1 MNSDRTCTEIRDR
14 YSLCYTGYQSDR
26 IAEIYYAQAREYRAE
41 LGRFAGVDIIKG
53 FAAAPYTLN
62 EYGYCWGNPMV
73 LVDLNGRSPKKIKG
87 KDTEDE
93 IAYSTEISY
102 DEPTVTFC
110 VEAPDKG
117 SRNAIASGMEVGHTF
132 IIIDYGNGETY
143 ARGFYPEEGLTVKQI
158 ILREDVS
165 GVVYNESITYQIT
178 KEEADQLFK
187 FANNYDEK
195 YNMVNNNCTTFSVET
210 LKSIGID
217 VPTTEHTWTLP
228 DNIDKITGYPKWLI
242 NLIGGYGIK
251 GYSPADVA
259 MDIKEFKEGCGLD

>member
-1 MNSDRTCTEIRDR
+1 MPEESGIYTYGYDEFGQNLYRNQGQIQPFG
-14 YSLCYTGYQSDR
+14 YTGYQSDR
-26 IAEIYYAQAREYRAE
+26 IAETYYAQAREYRAE

-117 SRNAIASGMEVGHTF
+117 SRNAIASGMEVGHT
-132 IIIDYGNGETY
+132 
-143 ARGFYPEEGLTVKQI
+143 
-158 ILREDVS
+158 
-165 GVVYNESITYQIT
+165 YNESITYQIT

-259 MDIKEFKEGCGLD
+259 KDIKEFKEGCGLD

>member
-1 MNSDRTCTEIRDR
+1 MRENYGYDEFGQDLYRNQGQIQPFG
-14 YSLCYTGYQSDR
+14 YTGYQSDR
-26 IAEIYYAQAREYRAE
+26 IAETYYAQAREYRAE

-62 EYGYCWGNPMV
+62 EYGYCWGNQMV

-117 SRNAIASGMEVGHTF
+117 SRNAIASGMEVGH
-132 IIIDYGNGETY
+132 I
-143 ARGFYPEEGLTVKQI
+143 
-158 ILREDVS
+158 
-165 GVVYNESITYQIT
+165 YNESITYQIT

-195 YNMVNNNCTTFSVET
+195 YNMVNNNCTTFSVEA

-217 VPTTEHTWTLP
+217 VPATEHTWTLP
-228 DNIDKITGYPKWLI
+228 DNIDIITGYPKWLI

-251 GYSPADVA
+251 GYSPADAA
-259 MDIKEFKEGCGLD
+259 MDIKEFKEGYGLD